1 MTTIEDRT
9 EFRAVDHIRN
19 ARAELGHRPPMP
31 TVDELAGPILRGLVA
46 VWDLGQSNDIDGFAF
61 AVGEGAL
68 VDEAAAVLTLLDEVA
83 TAVEIGVAK
92 FLRPDARAMHP
103 ENARALVMAVAD
115 LEGLRDA
122 FHTAAHERMVWKN

>member
-1 MTTIEDRT
+1 MTTTEDRT

-31 TVDELAGPILRGLVA
+31 SVDDLAGPILRGLLA

-61 AVGEGAL
+61 AVGEGHL
-68 VDEAAAVLTLLDEVA
+68 VDEAREVLTLLDEVA

-92 FLRPDARAMHP
+92 FLRLDAKAMHP
-103 ENARALVMAVAD
+103 ANARALVMAVAD

-122 FHTAAHERMVWKN
+122 FHTATHERMVWND